1 METRVYSWGDGRPWH
16 SYAAYCR
23 RHFGGRVRKIAVDAG
38 LSCPNRDGTI
48 GSEGCTFCDNRAFTP
63 SYCSP
68 RKSLTRQ
75 IDEGI
80 AFHAARG
87 RDEGLCLVY
96 FQPFS
101 NTHAPVAR
109 LRELYA
115 EALAHPRIS
124 GLVIGTRPDCVDDEK
139 LDLLAELARKRYVAV
154 EYGVESTCDETLRA
168 VRRGHDFAAARQAI
182 AASAARGLH
191 VGAHFILGLPGED
204 DEMLL
209 RQVERINAVAKTV
222 TAQFTGSGVNELI
235 RLYRQRINQKKIDE
249 DFLIYAM
256 DSVDIRIF
264 NLHNEDGKKMHA
276 GSTCV
281 MLALQK
287 RGMYCLSVGDSR
299 LYLLRNNAIAQLT
312 RDHTVALKA
321 ENDYRLEKIS
331 YDEYLKLSEDKSTL
345 CSYFGLGGIEIY
357 DLNKELYELNK
368 NDILVAVTDGLYKSL
383 NVNEIKDILL
393 KNRDVKSMA
402 EQLIHKAALF
412 AKGKNQDNTTVAI
425 CRIR

>member
-1 METRVYSWGDGRPWH
+1 MRRRIPTIRRTGACSVPNGNPGLFLGRRPTLH

-68 RKSLTRQ
+68 RKSLARQ

-87 RDEGLCLVY
+87 RDEGLCLAY

-101 NTHAPVAR
+101 NTHAPVTR

-115 EALAHPRIS
+115 EALDHPRIS

-139 LDLLAELARKRYVAV
+139 LDLLAELARKHYVAV

-191 VGAHFILGLPGED
+191 VGAHFILGCPRRRRNASSAGGADQCPAARNGQVPPVAARSGNGPCRPIRRRARPLPPAY
-204 DEMLL
+204 L
-209 RQVERINAVAKTV
+209 RGVSPRWWSRCCGGCVPIWLWSVSPAKCRWG
-222 TAQFTGSGVNELI
+222 FT
-235 RLYRQRINQKKIDE
+235 
-249 DFLIYAM
+249 
-256 DSVDIRIF
+256 
-264 NLHNEDGKKMHA
+264 
-276 GSTCV
+276 T
-281 MLALQK
+281 
-287 RGMYCLSVGDSR
+287 
-299 LYLLRNNAIAQLT
+299 
-312 RDHTVALKA
+312 
-321 ENDYRLEKIS
+321 
-331 YDEYLKLSEDKSTL
+331 
-345 CSYFGLGGIEIY
+345 
-357 DLNKELYELNK
+357 
-368 NDILVAVTDGLYKSL
+368 
-383 NVNEIKDILL
+383 
-393 KNRDVKSMA
+393 
-402 EQLIHKAALF
+402 
-412 AKGKNQDNTTVAI
+412 
-425 CRIR
+425 

>member
-1 METRVYSWGDGRPWH
+1 MEYQKNKYYEIAIVSDIGERKENEDAYGIDVSEENAAVVVCDGM
-16 SYAAYCR
+16 
-23 RHFGGRVRKIAVDAG
+23 GGFESGKLA
-38 LSCPNRDGTI
+38 S
-48 GSEGCTFCDNRAFTP
+48 
-63 SYCSP
+63 
-68 RKSLTRQ
+68 
-75 IDEGI
+75 GI
-80 AFHAARG
+80 A
-87 RDEGLCLVY
+87 
-96 FQPFS
+96 
-101 NTHAPVAR
+101 
-109 LRELYA
+109 
-115 EALAHPRIS
+115 
-124 GLVIGTRPDCVDDEK
+124 
-139 LDLLAELARKRYVAV
+139 
-154 EYGVESTCDETLRA
+154 
-168 VRRGHDFAAARQAI
+168 
-182 AASAARGLH
+182 
-191 VGAHFILGLPGED
+191 
-204 DEMLL
+204 
-209 RQVERINAVAKTV
+209 
-222 TAQFTGSGVNELI
+222 VNELI

-256 DSVDIRIF
+256 DSVDIRIS

-281 MLALQK
+281 MLTLQK

-357 DLNKELYELNK
+357 DLNKELYQLNK

-383 NVNEIKDILL
+383 NINEIKDILL

>member
-209 RQVERINAVAKTV
+209 RQVERINALPLETAKFHQLQLVRGT
-222 TAQFTGSGVNELI
+222 TLAAQYDAEPGRF
-235 RLYRQRINQKKIDE
+235 RLRTSEEYLSLVVEVLRRLRPDMAVERIASEVPMGFHHLTQW
-249 DFLIYAM
+249 
-256 DSVDIRIF
+256 
-264 NLHNEDGKKMHA
+264 H
-276 GSTCV
+276 
-281 MLALQK
+281 
-287 RGMYCLSVGDSR
+287 
-299 LYLLRNNAIAQLT
+299 LT
-312 RDHTVALKA
+312 RVSTLWSL
-321 ENDYRLEKIS
+321 LEKRLTARNA
-331 YDEYLKLSEDKSTL
+331 YQ
-345 CSYFGLGGIEIY
+345 GEIFIP
-357 DLNKELYELNK
+357 L
-368 NDILVAVTDGLYKSL
+368 
-383 NVNEIKDILL
+383 
-393 KNRDVKSMA
+393 R
-402 EQLIHKAALF
+402 
-412 AKGKNQDNTTVAI
+412 
-425 CRIR
+425 R

>member
-1 METRVYSWGDGRPWH
+1 MEYKKNKYYEIAIVSDIGERKENEDAYGIDVSEENAAVVVCDGM
-16 SYAAYCR
+16 
-23 RHFGGRVRKIAVDAG
+23 GGFESGKLA
-38 LSCPNRDGTI
+38 S
-48 GSEGCTFCDNRAFTP
+48 
-63 SYCSP
+63 
-68 RKSLTRQ
+68 
-75 IDEGI
+75 GI
-80 AFHAARG
+80 A
-87 RDEGLCLVY
+87 
-96 FQPFS
+96 
-101 NTHAPVAR
+101 
-109 LRELYA
+109 
-115 EALAHPRIS
+115 
-124 GLVIGTRPDCVDDEK
+124 
-139 LDLLAELARKRYVAV
+139 
-154 EYGVESTCDETLRA
+154 
-168 VRRGHDFAAARQAI
+168 
-182 AASAARGLH
+182 
-191 VGAHFILGLPGED
+191 
-204 DEMLL
+204 
-209 RQVERINAVAKTV
+209 
-222 TAQFTGSGVNELI
+222 VNELI

-368 NDILVAVTDGLYKSL
+368 NDILVAVYLDSHML
-383 NVNEIKDILL
+383 
-393 KNRDVKSMA
+393 
-402 EQLIHKAALF
+402 
-412 AKGKNQDNTTVAI
+412 
-425 CRIR
+425 